1 MKKTKTIVHKGK
13 FTMKWRI
20 RSSFFTSSVQA
31 SLINRNSHYKVSFLS
46 QKEGRR
52 ITRWIKN
59 LVAKRMGP
67 CKVNLHES
75 SNLTASISKKLKQNF
90 PCAQIFKSFL
100 RNIYSFNFLDAIKI
114 IKLSGITLLHRCNLS
129 VQLLKATTSKKY
141 KNMFPNSIT
150 KAVFKM
156 HLKHFA

>member
-1 MKKTKTIVHKGK
+1 MKDSKQ
-13 FTMKWRI
+13 FFYLQL
-20 RSSFFTSSVQA
+20 SSFIHQP
-31 SLINRNSHYKVSFLS
+31 NSHYKVSFLS
-46 QKEGRR
+46 KRRQKNYTINKESCCKEIMGR
-52 ITRWIKN
+52 
-59 LVAKRMGP
+59 

-75 SNLTASISKKLKQNF
+75 SNLTASISKELRKIAFMHQFFFISQQNF

-100 RNIYSFNFLDAIKI
+100 QNLYSFNFLDAKKI

>member
-1 MKKTKTIVHKGK
+1 MKDTKQ
-13 FTMKWRI
+13 FFYFQ
-20 RSSFFTSSVQA
+20 RSSFIDQ
-31 SLINRNSHYKVSFLS
+31 LNSHYKVLFLS

-52 ITRWIKN
+52 ITRSINN

-75 SNLTASISKKLKQNF
+75 SNLTASISKKLRKIASMHQFFFISQQNF

-100 RNIYSFNFLDAIKI
+100 RNLYSFNFLDAKKI

-129 VQLLKATTSKKY
+129 VQLLKATTSNKY
-141 KNMFPNSIT
+141 KNMFPSSIT

-156 HLKHFA
+156 QLQHCA